1 MRKLVFFLFFFCG
14 IGIMAFGQEK
24 TVTGTI
30 TAADDGTTIVGATV
44 QVKGTTKGVTSD
56 LDGNY
61 SIEVEEG
68 KTLVFSFVGMKTQ
81 EIVVGSSNTIDVS
94 LEPDLLGIDEV
105 VVIAYG
111 TTKKES
117 FTGSASVVK
126 SEKLS
131 RNPTTSVVKALQA
144 NAAGVQVVNSSGASN
159 AEPTIRIRGVGSITA
174 SSDPLWVVD
183 GVIGAQ
189 VPNVSDIESVT
200 VLKDAAAASLY
211 GSRAANGVV
220 VVTTKKGQ
228 VGKTK
233 FTYTGKQ
240 SYATKTT
247 NKFQMLDA
255 GEFYQ
260 KSWEGI
266 YNFASDNAA
275 ADPNWLEDQGGY
287 SSPADYAHQN
297 LEDLAG
303 RNPYDVVQP
312 FDDNGNLVPGATLM
326 LDNSWYD
333 LAFQTGVTTEHNITA
348 SGGDERTKFYFSGT
362 YFDSEA
368 ITIPDQ
374 TQKVMGHINVT
385 SQVSDKVKVGY
396 TSTLTYRQ
404 GNTVKD
410 ITNGSGTM
418 YAAYAYPN
426 NVPLYNLD
434 ENFEPV
440 IGTDGEPEW
449 NWDNLVSKDY
459 NPIAQNELDP
469 RGSRS
474 TNIFN
479 TLNFNWQMVEGLF
492 FDTKVSGSLYSYNSD
507 FFRNPY
513 HGDGKAYG
521 GSSDKNSEDQ
531 RRIMTST
538 TLTYNKEFGGNT
550 IDLLGGYETE
560 YYIRKT
566 VLAAGKGFDVPFS
579 DELDIASEPMEIGS
593 STTETSMI
601 SYFSRVNYDL
611 NDKYYVSGSFRRDG
625 SSRFGP
631 DSRWANFW
639 SASASWR
646 ISEENFLAS
655 LEWLDDFKIR
665 ASYGTNGNQAVPPYA
680 YYPVYGLGFNYD
692 YNVGMMHAR
701 LSNYELRW
709 EKNKVLNIGIE
720 FGILQFLRGSVE
732 FFDRNTDDLLQDKP
746 LAPSVGFDSRLENVG
761 GLNNRGFEIEL
772 NSTNIQN
779 PNLVW
784 LTDFNFSKY
793 TNEITALS
801 QEEIING
808 TKRWVVGNSLYEWY
822 LREWAGVDPQTGEAM
837 WYKDVL
843 DTEGNPTGDR
853 ETTKVYD
860 EATRYELGQS
870 IPDFY
875 GGLTNTFIIKDNL
888 TFSFQFYWSVGGKV
902 YNSLLQTTMNDGSR
916 YGHQLNAEV
925 LDSWKEP
932 GDDTDVPRFVYN
944 NNSQSWAQSSRYL
957 EDGSFLRLRNV
968 NLNYRLPERWTNSVG
983 VEAANVFINGD
994 NLFVLTKYAG
1004 NDPEQGLS
1012 GLTNTSTVPNV
1023 RTVTFGVSLNF

>member
-1 MRKLVFFLFFFCG
+1 MRKLLLLVFFLCAVT
-14 IGIMAFGQEK
+14 AFASAQQK
-24 TVTGTI
+24 VVTGTVI
-30 TAADDGTTIVGATV
+30 SADDNLPIIGATV
-44 QVKGTTKGVTSD
+44 QIKGTTTGETTD
-56 LDGNY
+56 LDGRY
-61 SIEVEEG
+61 SINVAEG
-68 KTLVFSFVGMKTQ
+68 STLIFSFVGMKTQ
-81 EIVVGSSNTIDVS
+81 EVVVGSDDVIDVT
-94 LEPDLLGIDEV
+94 LDVDLLGIDEV
-105 VVIAYG
+105 VVVAYG

-117 FTGSASVVK
+117 YTGSASVVK
-126 SEKLS
+126 SDKLE

-144 NAAGVQVVNSSGASN
+144 NAAGVQVVASSGASN
-159 AEPTIRIRGVGSITA
+159 SEPTIRIRGVGSITA
-174 SSDPLWVVD
+174 SADPLWVVD

-220 VVTTKKGQ
+220 MVTTKRGQ
-228 VGKTK
+228 QGKTR

-240 SYATKTT
+240 SYATRST

-255 GEFYQ
+255 GEFYK

-266 YNFASDNAA
+266 YNWASDNG
-275 ADPNWLEDQGGY
+275 DPD
-287 SSPADYAHQN
+287 PAGYAHTN
-297 LEDLAG
+297 LPILAG
-303 RNPYDVVQP
+303 RNPYNVAQP
-312 FDDNGNLVPGATLM
+312 FDDNGNLVSGADLM
-326 LDNSWYD
+326 IDNSWYD
-333 LAFQTGVTTEHNITA
+333 LAFQTGITREHNLTA
-348 SGGDERTKFYFSGT
+348 SGGDERTRFYFSGT
-362 YFDSEA
+362 YYDSDA
-368 ITIPDQ
+368 ITIPDY

-385 SQVSDKVKVGY
+385 SKVSDKITVGY
-396 TSTLTYRQ
+396 TSTLNYQQ

-426 NVPLYNLD
+426 NVPLYVLD
-434 ENFEPV
+434 SNFEPV
-440 IGTDGEPEW
+440 IGITGEPEW

-474 TNIFN
+474 TSVFN
-479 TLNFNWQMVEGLF
+479 TINFNWKMIEDLT
-492 FDTKVSGSLYSYNSD
+492 FDTKVSGRLYSYNSD

-521 GSSDKNSEDQ
+521 GSSDKNNEDQ
-531 RRIMTST
+531 RRLMTSS
-538 TLTYNKEFGGNT
+538 TLNYAKQFGSSNVE
-550 IDLLGGYETE
+550 LLGGYETE
-560 YYIRKT
+560 YYIRRDIT
-566 VLAAGKGFDVPFS
+566 AAGKGFDVPFS

-601 SYFSRVNYDL
+601 SYFSRLNYSL
-611 NDKYYVSGSFRRDG
+611 SDKYYLSGSFRRDG

-646 ISEENFLAS
+646 INEESFMETLTF
-655 LEWLDDFKIR
+655 LDDLKVR
-665 ASYGTNGNQAVPPYA
+665 VSYGTNGNQAVPPYA
-680 YYPVYGLGFNYD
+680 YYPVYGLGYNYD
-692 YNVGMMHAR
+692 YNVGMIHSR

-709 EKNKVLNIGIE
+709 EKNKVLNVGLE
-720 FGILQFLRGSVE
+720 FGILQFLRGSFE
-732 FFDRNTDDLLQDKP
+732 YFDRNTDDLLQNKP
-746 LAPSVGFDSRLENVG
+746 LAPSVGFDSRLENIG

-772 NSTNIQN
+772 HSTNIKS

-784 LTDFNFSKY
+784 LSDFNFSKY

-801 QEEIING
+801 QEEIISG

-822 LREWAGVDPQTGEAM
+822 LREWAGVDEQTGEAM
-837 WYKDVL
+837 WYKDIL
-843 DTEGNPTGDR
+843 DGEGNPTGDR
-853 ETTKVYD
+853 ETTKEYD

-875 GGLTNTFIIKDNL
+875 GGLTNTFIIMDDL

-916 YGHQLNAEV
+916 YGHQLNEQV

-932 GDDTDVPRFVYN
+932 GDKTDVPRFVYGN
-944 NNSQSWAQSSRYL
+944 NTQSNAQSSRFL
-957 EDGSFLRLRNV
+957 EDGSFLRLRNIS
-968 NLNYRLPERWTNSVG
+968 LNYNLPKQWVNTIG
-983 VEAANVFINGD
+983 VEDANVFVNGD
-994 NLFVLTKYAG
+994 NLLVFTKYAG

-1023 RTVTFGVSLNF
+1023 RTVTFGLSLNF